1 MQDIVI
7 VAAARTAVGKFGGSL
22 ASISAPEL
30 GAVVVKGISPQPV
43 AGAPAAREATL
54 RMATGVAS
62 RSVRPLAPAATAH
75 DGAVH
80 RDEVRER
87 APDEDR
93 SEARTRPLAKVDAEV
108 EAELPPWLDAP
119 PPDDL
124 AAYEDVA
131 PSPHERSGP
140 KALDRPAAR
149 DDAIR
154 VAAPASITASPAAA
168 PAPAEPVRTEL
179 GSRWAAPPPAEI
191 RNDIKSGMFDAAV
204 FTSATAVRNM
214 IGIAGKPHSATVVA
228 AIGPATA
235 SACEMHGLR
244 VDVVASAPTF
254 ESLAESLADFA
265 DKRRAAQVTAGL
277 PNLRPSQRKRRRRRT
292 PPAG

>member
-1 MQDIVI
+1 
-7 VAAARTAVGKFGGSL
+7 
-22 ASISAPEL
+22 
-30 GAVVVKGISPQPV
+30 
-43 AGAPAAREATL
+43 
-54 RMATGVAS
+54 MATGVAS

-75 DGAVH
+75 NGAVH

-179 GSRWAAPPPAEI
+179 GSRWAALVGELADKQAISALVRELALQAELVDIDDAGAPPCWRLRVERESLRAAALRDKLQAALAEAGGIAVRLELEAGVALDSPAL
-191 RNDIKSGMFDAAV
+191 RDAALRRQRQREAERLIADDPLLRELMAQ
-204 FTSATAVRNM
+204 FDTARIVPGSVR
-214 IGIAGKPHSATVVA
+214 PH
-228 AIGPATA
+228 
-235 SACEMHGLR
+235 
-244 VDVVASAPTF
+244 
-254 ESLAESLADFA
+254 
-265 DKRRAAQVTAGL
+265 
-277 PNLRPSQRKRRRRRT
+277 
-292 PPAG
+292 